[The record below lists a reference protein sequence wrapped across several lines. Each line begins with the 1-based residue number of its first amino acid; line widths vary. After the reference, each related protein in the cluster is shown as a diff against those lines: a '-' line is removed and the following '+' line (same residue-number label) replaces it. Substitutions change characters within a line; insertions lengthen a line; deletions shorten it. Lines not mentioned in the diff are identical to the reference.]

1 MFRAKAKRRE
11 SEVKKPILI
20 LGIAFIVLGCSLGV
34 TSLAW
39 FMNPTNRKTVEGI
52 EGQAT
57 GNYFDGGDGSKES
70 PYGISTAKQLY
81 YFNWLQD
88 LGYFNKD
95 ANEKSIEKGTIAK
108 QYYFVLKKDI
118 DASNY
123 VLPPAGTTKYPFV
136 GHFEGGGY
144 TVSNLTIS
152 NVWSELGGEDGKYPQ
167 GASEDSTQGI
177 LQDAEIVGFFGVIG
191 EYAKSAASTTTSKAT
206 GEDGVEVT
214 TYANSGSLVYNV
226 KSTTGSEENKDLA
239 TTYINSVNNL
249 YFENLTIKSGADQ
262 ALAGLIAGYA
272 NGQIDNCGVQ
282 SGQFSFKD
290 SVANL
295 SDGTLSESNLSNYT
309 LIGDYTKNLNWTGN
323 PGEQSGDTGTDWGG
337 SINIYDF
344 SKRLTY
350 ILNKNQTYDRFTIT
364 GDNAAMGLNKIS
376 FTYKTGKVLYECVD
390 NQIAIYSNSY
400 FPINVDTDE
409 EFKNETRSTFTSN
422 SKTITYAT
430 TDYFNNSSNTSE
442 KVLDSN
448 TGYIT
453 TKDQNQTYH
462 YIWQNKK
469 VGASLG
475 FAKTGNSASPYN
487 TSGTY
492 NEDNLVML
500 NIDSSGN
507 LSRIVDGSNIT
518 NNTNLNSSYPNT
530 IDASELSQY
539 SKVKAR
545 IKDFLL
551 NDNNYIYSMA
561 WNASGTPSTITGK
574 FTING
579 ETYSSA
585 YAPGI
590 DFYVT
595 NEGYITAVF
604 CSNANGN
611 GNKLFSLYKVTRS
624 NGTPSYSKVE
634 NAIPSTTGTFASAS
648 ALLYLE
654 IPVEPGEYFIGSD
667 VDNTSANTSAGFMY
681 LDIGANA
688 GDKKE
693 EKTDP
698 DPTNIDFVYKNDGA
712 IVKITD
718 DGYVPSGVNFSFKGT
733 NSSGWLYFKRNTSTG
748 GVFFC
753 VLTDSGYSVTSAG
766 SGTKTGKSS
775 KEDYDAA
782 TA

>member
-1 MFRAKAKRRE
+1 MKAKRRE
-11 SEVKKPILI
+11 SEIKKPILI
-20 LGIAFIVLGCSLGV
+20 LGITFIVLGCSLGV

-52 EGQAT
+52 DGQAT

-95 ANEKSIEKGTIAK
+95 ANGKSIETGTIAK

-118 DASNY
+118 VASKY

-152 NVWSELGGEDGKYPQ
+152 NVWSELGGDDGKYPQ

-191 EYAKSAASTTTSKAT
+191 EYAKSAAGTTASKAT
-206 GEDGVEVT
+206 GDDGVEVT

-226 KSTTGSEENKDLA
+226 KSTTGSEENKDLV

-249 YFENLTIKSGADQ
+249 YFENLTIKSGANQ

-290 SVANL
+290 KVANL

-323 PGEQSGDTGTDWGG
+323 PGEQSGGTGNDWGG
-337 SINIYDF
+337 SIDIYDF
-344 SKRLTY
+344 TKRLTY
-350 ILNKNQTYDRFTIT
+350 ILNKNQTYNAFTIT
-364 GDNAAMGLNKIS
+364 GSNEPMGLKGIS
-376 FTYKTGKVLYECVD
+376 FNWKSTKVLYEMER
-390 NQIAIYSNSY
+390 NAISIYNESY
-400 FPINVDTDE
+400 FPINVDTE
-409 EFKNETRSTFTSN
+409 TEFKNETRG
-422 SKTITYAT
+422 TITSGGKSVPYAT
-430 TDYFNNSSNTSE
+430 TDYFNNSANTTE
-442 KVLDSN
+442 KILDSN

-453 TKDQNQTYH
+453 TASSKNDTQLNIRENQ
-462 YIWQNKK
+462 YI
-469 VGASLG
+469 GASLG
-475 FAKTGNSASPYN
+475 LKWNNNSYV
-487 TSGTY
+487 SGTY
-492 NEDNLVML
+492 DEDKLVML
-500 NIDSSGN
+500 SIDSSGN
-507 LSRIVDGSNIT
+507 LSRIVDGENTT

-530 IDASELSQY
+530 VNASDLSQY
-539 SKVKAR
+539 SKVKTR

-551 NDNNYIYSMA
+551 NDNNYFYPLL
-561 WNASGTPSTITGK
+561 WNASGSPSTI
-574 FTING
+574 NG
-579 ETYSSA
+579 TFKLNGTTYTTA

-595 NEGYITAVF
+595 NEGYITVVF
-604 CSNANGN
+604 ASNYNTN
-611 GNKLFSLYKVTRS
+611 GNKLFTLYKVTRS
-624 NGTPSYSKVE
+624 NGTPSLSKVE
-634 NAIPSTTGTFASAS
+634 NVIPSTTSTFCTSY

-688 GDKKE
+688 GEKKE

-698 DPTNIDFVYKNDGA
+698 DPTNIDFVYKNNGA

-733 NSSGWLYFKRNTSTG
+733 SSSGWLYFKRNTSTG

-753 VLTDSGYSVTSAG
+753 VLTDSGYTVTSAG
-766 SGTKTGKSS
+766 TGTKTGKST
-775 KEDYDAA
+775 KEDYDNA